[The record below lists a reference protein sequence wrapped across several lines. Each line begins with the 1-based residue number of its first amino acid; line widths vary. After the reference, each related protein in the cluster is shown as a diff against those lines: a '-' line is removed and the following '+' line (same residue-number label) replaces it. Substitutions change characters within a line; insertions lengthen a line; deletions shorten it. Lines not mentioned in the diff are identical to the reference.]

1 MQVAPDSDID
11 AVRRTMRRSG
21 MSSNSRFHI
30 MYVCTANICRSPMA
44 ERVAGQRLRQVL
56 GPAAA
61 RFTVSSAGTSAL
73 QGDDIHPYA
82 VKALE
87 SLGAPVDGFRA
98 RQVTAGLLADADLV
112 LTAGR
117 EHRAACVSLEPTTLG
132 RCFTIRQFARLAET
146 VSGSSLPIGDPVTRA
161 RHLVA
166 AALRARGTLQ
176 PVAPEFDGVPDPIGR
191 SPEVFADC
199 AQLLREA
206 VGLPLDLIAGG

>member
-1 MQVAPDSDID
+1 MQVAPDSDIE
-11 AVRRTMRRSG
+11 AVRRTMGRSG

-61 RFTVSSAGTSAL
+61 RFTVSSAGTS
-73 QGDDIHPYA
+73 A

-206 VGLPLDLIAGG
+206 IGLPLDLIAGG